1 VCFLLAALQI
11 HTPESGTTAIRVPAG
26 SNVVDVL
33 KSLRNFQ
40 TLLLALQVGLSGLVE
55 SVDK

>member
-1 VCFLLAALQI
+1 VCFLLADLQI